1 VINKIFLIN
10 LERRSDR
17 LDKFKKEALKSN
29 IIKNYVRYPAF
40 DGKLIDESTIKSI
53 ADPTA
58 CKNIIENKTT
68 CGLYLSR
75 GAIGLALTYR
85 KIFEE
90 CQSKTML
97 LEDDITIEEEFDEIL
112 SLALKELPK
121 DWDIL
126 YLGWHISN
134 NLNIKKISD
143 NIFEM
148 NGQING
154 TQGWI
159 INENSA
165 KKLLKIFPIKYQID
179 TEIYMHR
186 DLKKYCVKK
195 QIVKNYS
202 DVSDIQV

>member
-10 LERRSDR
+10 LDRRQDR

-29 IIKNYVRYPAF
+29 IVKNYIRYPAF
-40 DGKLIDESTIKSI
+40 DGKLLSESTIRHI
-53 ADPTA
+53 ADARA
-58 CKNIIENKTT
+58 CENILGNKTT

-75 GAIGLALTYR
+75 GAIGLALTYK
-85 KIFEE
+85 KIFED
-90 CQSKTML
+90 CKSHTML

-112 SLALKELPK
+112 FSALTELPS

-126 YLGWHISN
+126 YLGWHMSN
-134 NLNIKKISD
+134 NLDIKKISE

-148 NGQING
+148 HGQVNG

-165 KKLLKIFPIKYQID
+165 KKLLKVFPINYQID

-202 DVSDIQV
+202 DISDIQI